1 MNSNKNIEFLNSNI
15 EEAEVVWE
23 EKGYGISSEKINS
36 IEENKRLEYLLKNFF
51 ESKILLGRIF
61 NKHEYYMHIQLV
73 VANNININ
81 YKLDNKNWMIYCKL
95 KDYKNEFVDKE
106 ITDNLKKGDLIY
118 FEPKLN
124 IRKKEQ
130 IIEVRPETVNKLVYY
145 KEFLENAKINIDDVH
160 VEGYVGIE
168 NQEEIKIWASKE
180 FYNSLNF
187 LHESLI
193 NTLKEKN
200 NELLSIEE
208 KIDNKIESKRLL
220 EEQLKEI
227 EEKIEIGKKAIEKQN
242 KTLEFWGFE
251 KVLDRN
257 KDKITRK
264 YEDYTTSEI
273 IDYLRRYLFKH
284 KKLKYTESILRRFLL
299 AIKCNELII
308 LSGPSGTGKTS
319 LVNGFSEAVGGEAKI
334 ISVKPSWTDT
344 EDLIGFYNPIEQSYI
359 STPFLD
365 AIVEAKKK
373 ENSDKLYLICLDEM
387 NIAHVEYYFAEF
399 LSKLELDEGKKVIE
413 LYSEETYKDILN
425 EVISSVKL
433 VSGDDLSLSCDE
445 IKDWCSENDKKYP
458 DFVMDIRKKV
468 KFIEKYPA
476 RFEIPKNI
484 RFIGTMNIDN
494 TTKIIS
500 PKVIDR
506 SFIIELTKEL
516 EIDYN
521 FEELLEK
528 KCEKIYLDIDKFS
541 SIDVE
546 VSDDQLKNLISL
558 NNEYLNQLSCSFNY
572 RSEKHMTNYFKNGYS
587 LSNLNLFELYS
598 DMLYMKILPRLN
610 CIFKTNDER
619 FDAWKKLY
627 EELMDNSLDDVK
639 RKIEKM
645 DKFADENKILSFWS
659 VY

>member
-1 MNSNKNIEFLNSNI
+1 MNSNEDIEFLGGNI
-15 EEAEVVWE
+15 EEAEAALE
-23 EKGYGISSEKINS
+23 ERRYEFSSEEINS
-36 IEENKRLEYLLKNFF
+36 IEENKRVNYLLKNFF
-51 ESKILLGRIF
+51 KSEMLLGRINDIKKEG
-61 NKHEYYMHIQLV
+61 NKYYTFVQIVMS
-73 VANNININ
+73 NNINRN
-81 YKLDNKNWMIYCKL
+81 YKLDNKNWTLYCNL
-95 KDYKNEFVDKE
+95 KYVNKE
-106 ITDNLKKGDLIY
+106 IADNLKDGDLIY
-118 FEPKLN
+118 FRPKLN
-124 IRKKEQ
+124 ISKKEQ
-130 IIEVRPETVNKLVYY
+130 IIEVIPKTVNKLINY
-145 KEFLENAKINIDDVH
+145 KEFLKKAKISIDDVH
-160 VEGYVGIE
+160 IEGYVGIE

-187 LHESLI
+187 LHESLM

-200 NELLSIEE
+200 NEVLSIEKE
-208 KIDNKIESKRLL
+208 IENKLENKRLL
-220 EEQLKEI
+220 EEQLREI
-227 EEKIEIGKKAIEKQN
+227 EEKIEVGKKAIEKQN
-242 KTLEFWGFE
+242 KTLKFWGFE

-257 KDKITRK
+257 KDKITMK

-273 IDYLRRYLFKH
+273 IDYLRRYLFKY
-284 KKLKYTESILRRFLL
+284 KGLKYSESILRRFLL

-319 LVNGFSEAVGGEAKI
+319 LVNGFSESVGGEVKI

-399 LSKLELDEGKKVIE
+399 LSKLELDEGKKFIE
-413 LYSEETYKDILN
+413 LYSEETYKDILK
-425 EVISSVKL
+425 EVMSSVKL
-433 VSGDDLSLSCDE
+433 VIGEDLSLSCDE
-445 IKDWCSENDKKYP
+445 IKNWCSENDKKYP

-476 RFEIPKNI
+476 RFEIPENI
-484 RFIGTMNIDN
+484 RFIGTMNIDH

-506 SFIIELTKEL
+506 SFIIELTQQL
-516 EIDYN
+516 ENNYN
-521 FEELLEK
+521 FDELLEDE
-528 KCEKIYLDIDKFS
+528 CEKISLDIDKFS
-541 SIDVE
+541 SVDGNFSNNQV
-546 VSDDQLKNLISL
+546 DNLVSL
-558 NNEYLNQLSCSFNY
+558 NNEYLNKLLCDFNY
-572 RSEKHMTNYFKNGYS
+572 RSRKHIEDYFNNGHS
-587 LSNLNLFELYS
+587 LINSSSSELYS
-598 DMLYMKILPRLN
+598 DILYTKILPRLN

-619 FDAWKKLY
+619 FEVWKKLY
-627 EELMDNSLDDVK
+627 KKLMDNSSDDVK

>member
-23 EKGYGISSEKINS
+23 EKRYGISSEKINS
-36 IEENKRLEYLLKNFF
+36 IEENKRLEYLLKKFF

-373 ENSDKLYLICLDEM
+373 ENSNKLYLICLDEM

-399 LSKLELDEGKKVIE
+399 LSKLELDEEKKVIE
-413 LYSEETYKDILN
+413 LYSEEIYKEILE
-425 EVISSVKL
+425 EVISLVKL
-433 VSGDDLSLSCDE
+433 VSGENLSLSYDE
-445 IKDWCSENDKKYP
+445 IKDWCSENNKKYP

-476 RFEIPKNI
+476 RFEIPENV
-484 RFIGTMNIDN
+484 RFIGTMNIDH
-494 TTKIIS
+494 TTKVIS

-506 SFIIELTKEL
+506 SFIIELTQQL
-516 EIDYN
+516 ENNYN
-521 FEELLEK
+521 FNELLEDE
-528 KCEKIYLDIDKFS
+528 CEKISLDIDKFLLTDGEFS
-541 SIDVE
+541 EDKVN
-546 VSDDQLKNLISL
+546 NLVYLS
-558 NNEYLNQLSCSFNY
+558 NKYLNRLSGDFNY
-572 RSEKHMTNYFKNGYS
+572 RSEKHITNYFKNGDG
-587 LSNLNLFELYS
+587 LSNLNPFELYS

>member
-15 EEAEVVWE
+15 EEAEVALE

-208 KIDNKIESKRLL
+208 KIENKIENKRLL

-242 KTLEFWGFE
+242 KTLEFLGFE

-319 LVNGFSEAVGGEAKI
+319 LVNGFSEAVGGEVKI
-334 ISVKPSWTDT
+334 IPVKPSWTDT
-344 EDLIGFYNPIEQSYI
+344 EDLIGFYNPIEKSYI

-365 AIVEAKKK
+365 AIIEAKKK
-373 ENSDKLYLICLDEM
+373 ENKEKLYLICLDEM

-399 LSKLELDEGKKVIE
+399 LSKLELDEEKKVVE
-413 LYSEETYKDILN
+413 LYSEEIYKEILE
-425 EVISSVKL
+425 EVISLVKL
-433 VSGDDLSLSCDE
+433 VSGENLSLSYDE
-445 IKDWCSENDKKYP
+445 IKDWCSENNKKYP

-476 RFEIPKNI
+476 RFEIPENI
-484 RFIGTMNIDN
+484 RFIGTMNIDH
-494 TTKIIS
+494 TTKVIS

-506 SFIIELTKEL
+506 SFIIELTQQL
-516 EIDYN
+516 ENNYN
-521 FEELLEK
+521 FDQLLEDE
-528 KCEKIYLDIDKFS
+528 CEKISLDIDKFLLTDGKFS
-541 SIDVE
+541 EDKVN
-546 VSDDQLKNLISL
+546 NLVYLS
-558 NNEYLNQLSCSFNY
+558 NKYLNRLSGDFNY
-572 RSEKHMTNYFKNGYS
+572 RSKKHITNYFKNGEG
-587 LSNLNLFELYS
+587 LSDLNPFELYS